1 MQQKFHTHF
10 GVYGVCIQQGKVLCI
25 EKNAGP
31 YQNRYDLSGGSQEN
45 GEGLIETLKREFLE
59 ETGFSVQS
67 FTNNRIYDVFV
78 KEEQHTVTVHHL
90 FALYDVELSEEQIAI
105 PQQVMDGEN
114 DSSGIQWVKVSD
126 LTIDN
131 ASPLVIKVIEEN

>member
-1 MQQKFHTHF
+1 
-10 GVYGVCIQQGKVLCI
+10 
-25 EKNAGP
+25 
-31 YQNRYDLSGGSQEN
+31 
-45 GEGLIETLKREFLE
+45 
-59 ETGFSVQS
+59 
-67 FTNNRIYDVFV
+67 
-78 KEEQHTVTVHHL
+78 VTVHHL